1 MDDLGDIIVIALFY
15 TAELSFAHLLGALA
29 VFGVLMCM
37 NRFLRMTSLALYLF
51 GGAVMWTLMLKS
63 GVHATIAG
71 ILLAFAIPISAK
83 QDDER
88 SASHRLEHI
97 LHKPVAFIILPI
109 FALANTGI
117 IIGAG
122 WAQELSSANSL
133 RSEEHTS
140 ELQSLMRISYA
151 A

>member
-1 MDDLGDIIVIALFY
+1 MLISDWRSDVCSSDLCI
-15 TAELSFAHLLGALA
+15 
-29 VFGVLMCM
+29 

-117 IIGAG
+117 IKIGRASCRERVC
-122 WAQELSSANSL
+122 Q
-133 RSEEHTS
+133 
-140 ELQSLMRISYA
+140 YV
-151 A
+151 